1 MLKILLVDDEAT
13 EREGIEFLIKRYE
26 FPLNIAKAVN
36 GKEALEYIKKNHI
49 DILFT
54 DVKMPFM
61 DGLELAKETFKYD
74 PKIRIIIFSAYSEFD
89 YAKKALEAK
98 VVDYL
103 LKPIEVDEFKRVMEE
118 VIKSCIKR
126 KEEEKEKELLMES
139 SKKIL
144 LYKLLANHNNQN
156 DINEKLNVY
165 NIELEDKYLV
175 LINIET
181 RDNFFEEREEIFF
194 NLLNTYLKIPYEYI

>member
-1 MLKILLVDDEAT
+1 M
-13 EREGIEFLIKRYE
+13 
-26 FPLNIAKAVN
+26 
-36 GKEALEYIKKNHI
+36 
-49 DILFT
+49 
-54 DVKMPFM
+54 
-61 DGLELAKETFKYD
+61 
-74 PKIRIIIFSAYSEFD
+74 
-89 YAKKALEAK
+89 
-98 VVDYL
+98 VDYL

-139 SKKIL
+139 SKKML

-165 NIELEDKYLV
+165 NIQLKDKYLV

-181 RDNFFEEREEIFF
+181 RDNFLRRRRRFSLIS
-194 NLLNTYLKIPYEYI
+194 